1 MSFQNLDIPKKLL
14 SNFLYF
20 LQNQSD
26 QNFACEESS
35 DFEMFEDSFSSVSES
50 DSDYYTQNKKSVEG
64 KYGMLV
70 FSLTIEGDSCPIASF
85 PK

>member
-1 MSFQNLDIPKKLL
+1 M
-14 SNFLYF
+14 
-20 LQNQSD
+20 QNQSD

-85 PK
+85 PKWKVETASIMLTFFPSQF